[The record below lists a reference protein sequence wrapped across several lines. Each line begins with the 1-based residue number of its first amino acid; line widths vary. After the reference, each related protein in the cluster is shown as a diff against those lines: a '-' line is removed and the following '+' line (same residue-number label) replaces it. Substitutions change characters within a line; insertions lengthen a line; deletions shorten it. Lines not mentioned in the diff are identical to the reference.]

1 MHVGLV
7 MECDY
12 RMGVTQEEAFDEAFA
27 MADVADEF
35 GLDGVWLAERHFAAP
50 RRPGDPMGAG
60 IPSVVS
66 VPLVMAS
73 AIAGRTKQVRIGTG
87 VSVLPLCHP
96 VRLAEEAATVD
107 QVSRGRL
114 EFGVGRSGF
123 PRSYDG
129 YGIPYGESRA
139 RFAENLDI
147 ILKAWSEDRFSY
159 EGEFYQINDLCVLPK
174 PYQQPHPPVR
184 VAATTRDTFPQVG
197 QSGHSVIS
205 GLRGFDVNE
214 VEEHM
219 QMFHEGRAEAGH
231 EGKGEVFLRVPIYV
245 AETDDQGRSEPEEST
260 MRSYRRLGG
269 LFGTSAG
276 AAGTTLSEERRERA
290 ERLANVTYDDL
301 LKDRLAYGSPDT
313 VVEKLVQLTER
324 LGLDGVIMEPNVG
337 GGLTVEQVLNSVRLY
352 AQEVA
357 PRLREAVRDQ

>member
-1 MHVGLV
+1 MHIGVV

-12 RMGVTQEEAFDEAFA
+12 RMGVTQEAAFDEAFA
-27 MADVADEF
+27 LAETADTY

-129 YGIPYGESRA
+129 YGIPYAESRA
-139 RFAENLDI
+139 RFQESLEI
-147 ILKAWSEDRFSY
+147 ILKAWSEERFSHQ
-159 EGEFYQINDLCVLPK
+159 GEFFQFDDLCVLPK
-174 PYQQPHPPVR
+174 PYQRPHPPVR
-184 VAATTRDTFPQVG
+184 IAATTRDTFPQVG
-197 QSGHSVIS
+197 RSGHAVIS
-205 GLRGFDVNE
+205 GLRGFDVHE
-214 VEEHM
+214 VAEHIAM
-219 QMFHEGRAEAGH
+219 YRQARQEGGH
-231 EGKGEVFLRVPIYV
+231 PGQGEVFLRAPIYV
-245 AETDDQGRSEPEEST
+245 AKTDDLGRAEPEEST

-276 AAGTTLSEERRERA
+276 QAGTTLSEERRERA
-290 ERLANVTYDDL
+290 ERLANVTYADL
-301 LKDRLAYGSPDT
+301 LQDRLAYGSPET
-313 VVEKLVQLTER
+313 VTEKLLTLKAR
-324 LGLDGVIMEPNVG
+324 LGLDGIIMEPNVG
-337 GGLTVEQVLNSVRLY
+337 GGLPQEKILNSVRLY

-357 PRLREAVRDQ
+357 PKLR

>member
-27 MADVADEF
+27 MAETADKY

-73 AIAGRTKQVRIGTG
+73 AIAGRTRNVRIGTG

-129 YGIPYGESRA
+129 YGIPYAESRA

-147 ILKAWSEDRFSY
+147 ILKAWTEERFSY
-159 EGEFYQINDLCVLPK
+159 EGEFHTVNELCVLPK
-174 PYQQPHPPVR
+174 PYQQPHPPIR
-184 VAATTRDTFPQVG
+184 IAATTRDTFPSVG
-197 QSGHSVIS
+197 GSGHNVIS
-205 GLRGFDVNE
+205 GLRGFDVHE
-214 VEEHM
+214 VAEHM
-219 QMFHEGRAEAGH
+219 ELYHQARAEAGY
-231 EGKGEVFLRVPIYV
+231 EGPGEVFLRVPIYV
-245 AETDDQGRSEPEEST
+245 AETDDRGRSEPEEST

-276 AAGTTLSEERRERA
+276 QAGTTISEERQERA

-301 LKDRLAYGSPDT
+301 LRDRLAYGNPDT
-313 VVEKLVQLTER
+313 VVEKLLNLRER
-324 LGLDGVIMEPNVG
+324 IGLDGIIMEPNVG
-337 GGLTVEQVLNSVRLY
+337 GGLTVAQVLNSVRLY
-352 AQEVA
+352 AEEVA
-357 PRLREAVRDQ
+357 PRLRDA

>member
-107 QVSRGRL
+107 QVSR
-114 EFGVGRSGF
+114 
-123 PRSYDG
+123 
-129 YGIPYGESRA
+129 A
-139 RFAENLDI
+139 
-147 ILKAWSEDRFSY
+147 AWSS
-159 EGEFYQINDLCVLPK
+159 GW
-174 PYQQPHPPVR
+174 
-184 VAATTRDTFPQVG
+184 AAAASPAHTTGTAYHTQRAGPASQKTW
-197 QSGHSVIS
+197 IS
-205 GLRGFDVNE
+205 
-214 VEEHM
+214 
-219 QMFHEGRAEAGH
+219 
-231 EGKGEVFLRVPIYV
+231 
-245 AETDDQGRSEPEEST
+245 S
-260 MRSYRRLGG
+260 
-269 LFGTSAG
+269 
-276 AAGTTLSEERRERA
+276 
-290 ERLANVTYDDL
+290 
-301 LKDRLAYGSPDT
+301 
-313 VVEKLVQLTER
+313 
-324 LGLDGVIMEPNVG
+324 
-337 GGLTVEQVLNSVRLY
+337 
-352 AQEVA
+352 
-357 PRLREAVRDQ
+357 

>member
-12 RMGVTQEEAFDEAFA
+12 RMGVTQEEAFEEAFA
-27 MADVADEF
+27 MAETADEN

-73 AIAGRTKQVRIGTG
+73 AIAGRTRQVRIGTG

-107 QVSRGRL
+107 QVSHGRL

-129 YGIPYGESRA
+129 YGIPYAESRA
-139 RFAENLDI
+139 RFSENLEI
-147 ILKAWSEDRFSY
+147 ILKAWSEERFSY
-159 EGEFYQINDLCVLPK
+159 EGEFHRFDDLCVLPK
-174 PYQQPHPPVR
+174 PYQKPHPPIR
-184 VAATTRDTFPQVG
+184 IAATTRDTFPAVG
-197 QSGHSVIS
+197 ASGHAVIS

-214 VEEHM
+214 VAEHM
-219 QMFHEGRAEAGH
+219 EMFHQAREESGH
-231 EGKGEVFLRVPIYV
+231 QGKGEVFLRVPIYV
-245 AETDDQGRSEPEEST
+245 AETDDQGIGDPEEST
-260 MRSYRRLGG
+260 MRSYRRLGD
-269 LFGTSAG
+269 LFGISAG
-276 AAGTTLSEERRERA
+276 AAGTTVSEERRERA

-313 VVEKLVQLTER
+313 VVEKLIQLR
-324 LGLDGVIMEPNVG
+324 DRIGLDGIIMEPNVG
-337 GGLTVEQVLNSVRLY
+337 GGLTVPQVLNSVRLY

-357 PRLREAVRDQ
+357 PKLREAA

>member
-12 RMGVTQEEAFDEAFA
+12 RMGVTQEEAFDEALA
-27 MADVADEF
+27 MADAADEY

-107 QVSRGRL
+107 QVSHGRL

-129 YGIPYGESRA
+129 YGIPYAESRA
-139 RFAENLDI
+139 RFQETLDV
-147 ILKAWSEDRFSY
+147 ILKAWSEDRFSH
-159 EGEFYQINDLCVLPK
+159 EGEFFNFNELCVLPK
-174 PYQQPHPPVR
+174 PFQRPHPPIR
-184 VAATTRDTFPQVG
+184 IAATTRDTFPSVG
-197 QSGHSVIS
+197 ASGHNVIS

-214 VEEHM
+214 VAEHM
-219 QMFHEGRAEAGH
+219 EMYHQAREESGH
-231 EGKGEVFLRVPIYV
+231 EGAGEVFLRVPIYV
-245 AETDDQGRSEPEEST
+245 AETDDEGISDPEEST

-269 LFGTSAG
+269 LFQTSAG

-290 ERLANVTYDDL
+290 ERLANVTYEDL

-313 VVEKLVQLTER
+313 VVERLIQLR
-324 LGLDGVIMEPNVG
+324 DRIGLDGIIMEPNVG

-357 PRLREAVRDQ
+357 PRLREAQ